1 MPSIS
6 WITKT
11 CQSTLF
17 PAPIPIT
24 GILTF
29 SADSELTIS
38 SGAVTATKNYHTLDT
53 EGGAGTDDL
62 DTING
67 GSDGQLLILRDD
79 SDSRDVTAKDG
90 TGNLALE
97 GDFTFTNSL
106 DTLTLLYC
114 AGKSKWLEISRSN
127 NA

>member
-1 MPSIS
+1 MASDS
-6 WITKT
+6 GATVH
-11 CQSTLF
+11 CASVNLSG
-17 PAPIPIT
+17 

-29 SADSELTIS
+29 SADTELTIS

-79 SDSRDVTAKDG
+79 ADGRDVTAKDG